1 MILLLDNILRPFDH
15 GGRESIGQINDV
27 PRNGTEKLFPGTW
40 CHPINVENRSIKG
53 GSAVERIS
61 EYFYRRLDQYDTEG
75 DLESAERFLLDYKQE
90 TKQHGGDVL
99 IAVYRSSLRL

>member
-1 MILLLDNILRPFDH
+1 M
-15 GGRESIGQINDV
+15 
-27 PRNGTEKLFPGTW
+27 
-40 CHPINVENRSIKG
+40 
-53 GSAVERIS
+53 ERIS